1 MNIIMIMIDSLRLDH
16 VGCYGNQ
23 WIETPN
29 MDRLA
34 AESVVF
40 ENAYPEGLPTLPV
53 RSSLFTGNYTL
64 TNRFWQGLL
73 PQDVTMAEIL
83 DEYGYVNAMITDTY
97 HLFKP
102 NMNYHRGFHAYEWVR
117 GQEVDAYK
125 TRPHGVDLSRFMKPA
140 LEDTYIV
147 RVLDQYFR
155 NVAGRRSEEDY
166 FPAQVMKKAVEWL
179 EDNHGTNQPFFL
191 HVDCFD
197 PHEPWEPPPPFD
209 TKYSDPDF
217 DGPRIILPKGGPCDW
232 MTPEEIRF
240 TRSQYAGEVSFV
252 DKWLGYLLD
261 HIRELGLL
269 DNSLVVFLSDHG
281 HPHGDHGAMLKMGDQ
296 LYSELLRIPLFV
308 RFPDGRYAGSK
319 VKGLVQ
325 VVDIFPT
332 ILDILGHSNET
343 EFMQG
348 KSFMPLVSGDAEK
361 IRQYATMGFFSS
373 EDRCIRDERW
383 SFIRRP
389 TGQIDELYDL
399 AEDAGETR
407 NLLKE
412 FPEKAKK
419 MGDALAKVFNI
430 RMQKEHALQVRL
442 DVPGH
447 LTDRRFPPVRFWKK

>member
-1 MNIIMIMIDSLRLDH
+1 MNIIMIVIDSLRLDH
-16 VGCYGNQ
+16 LGCYGNR

-34 AESVVF
+34 SESVVF

-53 RSSLFTGNYTL
+53 RTALLTGNYTL

-83 DEYGYVNAMITDTY
+83 DEYGFVNALITDTY

-102 NMNYHRGFHAYEWVR
+102 NMNYHRGFHAYEWIR

-125 TRPHGVDLSRFMKPA
+125 TAPHDVDLGRFMKPA
-140 LEDTYIV
+140 LEGTYIV

-155 NVAGRRSEEDY
+155 NVAGRRGESDY
-166 FPAQVMKKAVEWL
+166 FAAQVMRKAAQWL
-179 EDNHGTNQPFFL
+179 DDNHRDNQPFFL

-209 TKYSDPDF
+209 MKYADPDF
-217 DGPRIILPKGGPCDW
+217 KGPRIILPKGGPCDW

-252 DKWLGYLLD
+252 DKWLGFLLD
-261 HIRELGLL
+261 RIRDLGLME
-269 DNSLVVFLSDHG
+269 DSLIVFLSDHG

-308 RFPDGRYAGSK
+308 RFPDGSHAGRR
-319 VKGLVQ
+319 VRGLVQ

-332 ILDILGHSNET
+332 ILDILGHSNEA
-343 EFMQG
+343 EFMHG
-348 KSFMPLVSGDAEK
+348 KSFMPLISESADR
-361 IRQYATMGFFSS
+361 IRDYVTMGFFSS
-373 EDRCIRDERW
+373 EDRCIRDEEW

-389 TGQIDELYDL
+389 EGREDELYNL
-399 AEDAGETR
+399 LEDPGETR
-407 NLLKE
+407 NLFRE
-412 FPEKAKK
+412 RSEKAKE
-419 MGDALAKVFNI
+419 MATAMARIFNI

-442 DVPGH
+442 DVPGY
-447 LTDRRFPPVRFWKK
+447 LSDRRFPPVRFWKK